1 MSLFYWLISLNINII
16 LQLRILYSIINT
28 IIISKTYSLI
38 PVLQQPQGF
47 WQLNGSFRDYL
58 KAKKVVAKK
67 NVAQIVVVK
76 KVLKQA

>member
-1 MSLFYWLISLNINII
+1 
-16 LQLRILYSIINT
+16 
-28 IIISKTYSLI
+28 
-38 PVLQQPQGF
+38 VLQQPQGF

-67 NVAQIVVVK
+67 NVVQIVVVK

>member
-1 MSLFYWLISLNINII
+1 
-16 LQLRILYSIINT
+16 
-28 IIISKTYSLI
+28 
-38 PVLQQPQGF
+38 VLQQPPDF
-47 WQLNGSFRDYL
+47 WQLNGSFLDYL